1 MWVDSYQDLLTFPTY
16 CTEKQK
22 EIHSKEKKSEHIAVN
37 NDEDFVR
44 QIKIDGD
51 VVPSNYTQERRAD
64 YLVIDETK
72 KTAYLIELKGSH
84 IKSAFVQLENTD
96 KNLMEALKEHKVYWR
111 VVCSSKSL
119 NLRNNDIKKYK
130 KKHPQLEIGKNIL
143 RENIS

>member
-1 MWVDSYQDLLTFPTY
+1 MWVDSYQDLLTFRSY
-16 CTEKQK
+16 CTKKQK

-37 NDEDFVR
+37 NKEDFVR

-51 VVPSNYTQERRAD
+51 IVPSDCTQERRAD
-64 YLVIDETK
+64 YLVLDETK

-84 IKSAFVQLENTD
+84 VKSAFVQLENTD
-96 KNLMEALKEHKVYWR
+96 KNLREALKEHKVYWR
-111 VVCSSKSL
+111 VICSSKSL